1 MYFLCTLAQKDT
13 DVPKLL
19 ILNMEVYGSKTQAA
33 NFFFFL
39 SSLCG
44 STNIFKATHK
54 EKLRLV
60 AVKLNLTRQ
69 THMHVLFLCLFVEKK
84 EAIYMQQNEA
94 QGRQHLLDVFSVY
107 KNRSQQYC

>member
-1 MYFLCTLAQKDT
+1 
-13 DVPKLL
+13 
-19 ILNMEVYGSKTQAA
+19 MEVRHRQQTFS
-33 NFFFFL
+33 FFS

-44 STNIFKATHK
+44 STNIFKAKHK

-69 THMHVLFLCLFVEKK
+69 TDMHVLFLCLFVKEKGKK